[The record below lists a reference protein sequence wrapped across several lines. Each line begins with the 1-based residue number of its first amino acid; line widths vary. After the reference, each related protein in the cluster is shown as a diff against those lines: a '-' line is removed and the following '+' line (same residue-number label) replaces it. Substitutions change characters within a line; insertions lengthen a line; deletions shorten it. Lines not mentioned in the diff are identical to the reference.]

1 MFCSKEHIL
10 QLKRSAES
18 MHNNINQY
26 NFASIEESRSDPQLK
41 TLSAYFFWMRHWPFY
56 TSRRLLLEI
65 AATQICFKFVNDVV
79 TINNSIF
86 IWKKKKFRSRD
97 SQVFWKLA
105 TMGKKTLMM
114 ETFFRKILDRVFK
127 YAPDSIDLKS
137 AQLHS
142 NTESSVVFKDCLKRR
157 SWNALKIN

>member
-41 TLSAYFFWMRHWPFY
+41 TLSAYFFWMRHWPSGNY

-79 TINNSIF
+79 TINNS
-86 IWKKKKFRSRD
+86 KD
-97 SQVFWKLA
+97 
-105 TMGKKTLMM
+105 
-114 ETFFRKILDRVFK
+114 FRKILDRVFK

-142 NTESSVVFKDCLKRR
+142 NTESSVVFKDCLKAR
-157 SWNALKIN
+157 SWNVLKIN